1 MIKLHIEFYDAVP
14 AQLADVAQTVHTADV
29 NECTVRGQALDDAG
43 VGLADLDACPELLT
57 LSLVLLSGDLVDA
70 ADDLA
75 AGALGDDQLNVLAD
89 QSSVVLV
96 AAHSGLR
103 TGDEHLDALDVDDN
117 AALIEL
123 GNIALDED
131 YRCV

>member
-1 MIKLHIEFYDAVP
+1 MLDAVP
-14 AQLADVAQTVHTADV
+14 AQLADVAQAGHTADV

-75 AGALGDDQLNVLAD
+75 AGALGDD
-89 QSSVVLV
+89 
-96 AAHSGLR
+96 
-103 TGDEHLDALDVDDN
+103 
-117 AALIEL
+117 
-123 GNIALDED
+123 
-131 YRCV
+131 RCV